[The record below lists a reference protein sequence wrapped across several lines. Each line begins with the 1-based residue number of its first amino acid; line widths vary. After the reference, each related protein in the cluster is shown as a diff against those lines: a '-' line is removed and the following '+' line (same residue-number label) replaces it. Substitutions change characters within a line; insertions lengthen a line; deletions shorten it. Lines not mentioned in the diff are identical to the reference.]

1 MLRNLP
7 DWIITNIRI
16 MCEYPTLNEINTQC
30 YRQHKHRSNEIN
42 ANTITKIIQTLCMN
56 NKSWMK
62 NTYKIT
68 SNINTAKTQNAKT
81 ITKTTQ
87 TRCMSN

>member
-30 YRQHKHRSNEIN
+30 YRQHKHRANEIN
-42 ANTITKIIQTLCMN
+42 ANTITKII
-56 NKSWMK
+56 
-62 NTYKIT
+62 
-68 SNINTAKTQNAKT
+68 
-81 ITKTTQ
+81 
-87 TRCMSN
+87 